1 MIFKKYG
8 TSYHSVT
15 PNFDSRAMTEVGF
28 QKSGEQSVPTAEFE
42 QQFELQE
49 TRELTA
55 AAEGDMQ
62 DRVEKELLESLRK
75 QLVDLE
81 QAAGGQSVLVIASE
95 AGKDYPKSR
104 EKTSMKV
111 VGHDN
116 KLYFLRSIEP
126 PLRVAIYRPRTS

>member
-8 TSYHSVT
+8 SSYHSVA

-28 QKSGEQSVPTAEFE
+28 QKSGDRSVPASEFD
-42 QQFELQE
+42 QQYELEE

-55 AAEGDMQ
+55 AAEGDVQ

-75 QLVDLE
+75 QLIDLE
-81 QAAGGQSVLVIASE
+81 QSAGDHSVLVITSE

-116 KLYFLRSIEP
+116 KLHFQRSIEP
-126 PLRVAIYRPRTS
+126 PLRVAVYRLRTS

>member
-28 QKSGEQSVPTAEFE
+28 QKSGEESVPVSEFE
-42 QQFELQE
+42 QQYELEE

-55 AAEGDMQ
+55 TADGDVQ

-75 QLVDLE
+75 QLLDLE
-81 QAAGGQSVLVIASE
+81 QTAGGQSVLVIASE
-95 AGKDYPKSR
+95 AGKDYPKTR

-116 KLYFLRSIEP
+116 KLHFQRSIDP
-126 PLRVAIYRPRTS
+126 PLRVAIYRLRTS